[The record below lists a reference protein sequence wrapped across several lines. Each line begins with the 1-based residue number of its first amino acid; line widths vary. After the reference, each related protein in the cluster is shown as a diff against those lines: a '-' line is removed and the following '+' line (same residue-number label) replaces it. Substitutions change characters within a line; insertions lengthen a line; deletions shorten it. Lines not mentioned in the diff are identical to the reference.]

1 MVKIHNFTLLI
12 YIIYSTILNLCYM
25 QIFFFAINLWGFYIS
40 WIENPLLFWQTR
52 WCILTNCRLCWYR
65 YRPKFYN
72 NWLSVF
78 LQKAQ
83 RLCQTTGTNQNFF
96 LFVGGIF
103 LVVIFLN
110 FSHLSFSYL
119 SGDGLNIFLF
129 FVVCG
134 ALGLLL
140 WIKSK
145 KHKGQFSDVFTGYLG
160 QLLGAVDK

>member
-1 MVKIHNFTLLI
+1 MSQCFIYQKNWSSDESFQLFKLLLQNSSHHWLCMVKIHNFTLLI

-40 WIENPLLFWQTR
+40 WIENPLLFWETQ
-52 WCILTNCRLCWYR
+52 WCILTNCRLYWYR

-96 LFVGGIF
+96 VCWWHFSGCYLFKF
-103 LVVIFLN
+103 
-110 FSHLSFSYL
+110 
-119 SGDGLNIFLF
+119 
-129 FVVCG
+129 
-134 ALGLLL
+134 
-140 WIKSK
+140 
-145 KHKGQFSDVFTGYLG
+145 
-160 QLLGAVDK
+160 

>member
-40 WIENPLLFWQTR
+40 WIENPLLFWQTQ
-52 WCILTNCRLCWYR
+52 WCILTNCRLYWYR
-65 YRPKFYN
+65 YRGCVK
-72 NWLSVF
+72 LLV
-78 LQKAQ
+78 
-83 RLCQTTGTNQNFF
+83 QTKIF